1 MWDRARAAVGS
12 AMDQGEFIIPL
23 SDGQEMVKL
32 EGHSDDVM
40 SVVAAHKSNT
50 VVTTSRDNS
59 VRVWSLGEYRR
70 T

>member
-1 MWDRARAAVGS
+1 
-12 AMDQGEFIIPL
+12 
-23 SDGQEMVKL
+23 MVKL